1 MKSHPTK
8 LQGATTRLNQV
19 YGSES
24 ELTREFE
31 TKQTKE
37 YRSTLEAMREV
48 PIGLLSVPIDTSPKT
63 KVSSHFMRS

>member
-1 MKSHPTK
+1 M
-8 LQGATTRLNQV
+8 GATSRLNQV

-24 ELTREFE
+24 ELTCEFE

-37 YRSTLEAMREV
+37 FRSTLEAMREV
-48 PIGLLSVPIDTSPKT
+48 PIGLLEMPIGTSPKA

>member
-48 PIGLLSVPIDTSPKT
+48 PIGLL
-63 KVSSHFMRS
+63 